1 MSLAYLLGLL
11 IGITGMA
18 IIDHRFKLAF
28 WYDKRRTLLTM
39 STAVVIFIVWDILG
53 IAFSIFSYGQSAY
66 SLPFTIA
73 PEFPLEELFFLTLLC
88 YCTLVIFRGVQQ
100 WRSRTLS

>member
-1 MSLAYLLGLL
+1 MSLIYLLGLL

-28 WYDKRRTLLTM
+28 WYDKRRTLLTIG
-39 STAVVIFIVWDILG
+39 TAVAIFIIWDILG
-53 IAFSIFSYGQSAY
+53 IAFGIFSHGQSAF

-73 PEFPLEELFFLTLLC
+73 PEFPIEELFFLTLLC

-100 WRSRTLS
+100 WHSRTSS

>member
-1 MSLAYLLGLL
+1 MSLLYLLGLI

-28 WYDKRRTLLTM
+28 WNDKRRTLLTIGA
-39 STAVVIFIVWDILG
+39 AVSIFIVWDILG
-53 IAFSIFSYGQSAY
+53 IVLGIFSHGQSMY

-73 PEFPLEELFFLTLLC
+73 PEFPLEEVFFLTLLC
-88 YCTLVIFRGVQQ
+88 YCTLVIYKGAEQ